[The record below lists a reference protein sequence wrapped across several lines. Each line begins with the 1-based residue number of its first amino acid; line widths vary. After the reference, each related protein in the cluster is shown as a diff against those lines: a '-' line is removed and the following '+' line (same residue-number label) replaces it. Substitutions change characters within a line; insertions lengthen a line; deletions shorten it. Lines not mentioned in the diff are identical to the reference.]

1 MDRRATP
8 LSSKDFRSKMDGCIS
23 LNDNCELSAHTF
35 AQRRGTIAGCWECSP
50 KPRTRLRKT
59 NKFQHIHVMV
69 KYVPN
74 ASRVGVWGAYL
85 AARDLHFRVVM
96 VRGSIGAVSL
106 V

>member
-1 MDRRATP
+1 MERGATP
-8 LSSKDFRSKMDGCIS
+8 LPIKAFHRKMDACIS
-23 LNDNCELSAHTF
+23 LNHNGELSAHTF
-35 AQRRGTIAGCWECSP
+35 AQRRGTISGCWGCSP
-50 KPRTRLRKT
+50 KPRARLRKT